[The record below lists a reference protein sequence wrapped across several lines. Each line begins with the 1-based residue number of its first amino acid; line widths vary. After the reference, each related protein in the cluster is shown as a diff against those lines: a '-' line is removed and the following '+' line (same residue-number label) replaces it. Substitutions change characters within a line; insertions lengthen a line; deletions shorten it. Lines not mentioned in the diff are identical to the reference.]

1 MMYSC
6 NSALHFCTNN
16 GGSKVLFFSSVSER
30 PLGIM
35 KLLLNSKQSLSVR
48 HAAAVK

>member
-1 MMYSC
+1 VMYSC

-30 PLGIM
+30 LGIM